1 MRTNKEGAQD
11 QTYLL
16 TLNLKCLQVLRKEKT
31 RASIRL
37 ARDSFPSTIHRE
49 RFVNKTHF
57 KSLKL
62 SDELTRAR
70 YEMKDLQS
78 EQTASLFIPQA

>member
-1 MRTNKEGAQD
+1 MHIYNATTTEVEGAQD

-16 TLNLKCLQVLRKEKT
+16 TSNLKFLQLLRKGKA
-31 RASIRL
+31 RVSIRH
-37 ARDSFPSTIHRE
+37 ARDSFPNPTHLE
-49 RFVNKTHF
+49 RFVNMTHF

-70 YEMKDLQS
+70 YEMKTL
-78 EQTASLFIPQA
+78 AK